1 MCEFFFINLIMA
13 KNDYSRRS
21 KKDVFSDT
29 DKKDVFSDIDIDG
42 IVEKHRTDMLVLKVI
57 VILFSIA
64 ILLGVGMFAMSGDVP
79 KTIWKKI
86 IVLFF
91 MLLPALTISLMCSD
105 FLYKIFIKIVVKSI
119 DAIKYYRMRRRK
131 PKALKKVLTFDVPIY
146 SSSNENITKIE
157 IGNTIVI
164 VSHFRYTQKKG
175 GYKYGKTITI
185 CQGNCYAV
193 DIKNKLIPNGIWL
206 VKNGHKYIKKGKYA
220 CKSKGFMVYADTAEA
235 INNYNAKDI
244 GTIGEKIYNSSFVLY
259 FEKNIMYYIDFEPDN
274 NDFEMEVF
282 DFNIEKFLRRDI
294 TALKHR
300 IQIAE
305 ILASA

>member
-1 MCEFFFINLIMA
+1 
-13 KNDYSRRS
+13 
-21 KKDVFSDT
+21 
-29 DKKDVFSDIDIDG
+29 
-42 IVEKHRTDMLVLKVI
+42 
-57 VILFSIA
+57 
-64 ILLGVGMFAMSGDVP
+64 
-79 KTIWKKI
+79 
-86 IVLFF
+86 
-91 MLLPALTISLMCSD
+91 MCSD